1 VQKKNKKIILDTR
14 DLKILSVKKEELKD
28 SLVFIIGG
36 NKTDRSSL
44 MKMAEHLQEMEPNS
58 IYFPVSSEIDI
69 QIYDMNDLKHRDIL
83 VSVNKSD
90 NTNNNKIE
98 SEVKKALSKAKSVT
112 FVYGDMNIKRK

>member
-1 VQKKNKKIILDTR
+1 MQKKNKKIILDTR

-58 IYFPVSSEIDI
+58 VYFPVSSEIDI
-69 QIYDMNDLKHRDIL
+69 QIYDMNDFKHRDIL

-98 SEVKKALSKAKSVT
+98 SEVKKALSKSKSIT
-112 FVYGDMNIKRK
+112 FVYGDINIKRK